1 MEIISV
7 SLDKETLKELEKTQ
21 EKLGF
26 KNRSKLLRA
35 AVSSLINEYH
45 ALESIRGHTD
55 AVFLVTYKDSD
66 AHRISDLLH
75 GFEDCIKTTVHQHH
89 VGICLE
95 VLILCAEASRIREL
109 FGLLKKTKGVRSVRC
124 SVL

>member
-7 SLDKETLKELEKTQ
+7 SLDKETLGGLEDARK
-21 EKLGF
+21 KLGF
-26 KNRSKLLRA
+26 GSRSKLFRA
-35 AVSSLINEYH
+35 AVSSLLNEYR
-45 ALESIRGHTD
+45 ALESVRGHTD
-55 AVFLVTYKDSD
+55 AVFLVTYRESET
-66 AHRISDLLH
+66 HRISDILH

-95 VLILCAEASRIREL
+95 VLILCADAPRIREL
-109 FGLLKKTKGVRSVRC
+109 FGLLKKAKGVRSVRC